1 MKLLAVSLAAL
12 LAVSMLPAAGSPLVS
27 GHLVPRALPA
37 SDGRPVVRINGCHG
51 DVRDAYIAEVGR
63 RAPHYH
69 LRGNCQPVLVE
80 GDRETR
86 RRPSA
91 DCHRDVR
98 THRVDG
104 VMLRHRHVGDDC
116 RIREVRSSS
125 VGN

>member
-12 LAVSMLPAAGSPLVS
+12 LAVSVLPAAGSPLVS
-27 GHLVPRALPA
+27 GHLAPRALPA
-37 SDGRPVVRINGCHG
+37 SDGLVVKINGCHG
-51 DVRDAYIAEVGR
+51 DVRDAYIHEIGR

-69 LRGNCQPVLVE
+69 LRDNCRPVLVE
-80 GDRETR
+80 GERETR

-104 VMLRHRHVGDDC
+104 VVLRHRHVGDDC

>member
-1 MKLLAVSLAAL
+1 MKMLAVSLAAF
-12 LAVSMLPAAGSPLVS
+12 LAASVLPAAAGPLS
-27 GHLVPRALPA
+27 GHPAPRQASEGLV
-37 SDGRPVVRINGCHG
+37 VKINGCHG
-51 DVRDAYIAEVGR
+51 DVRDDYIPEIGR

-69 LRGNCQPVLVE
+69 LRGNCRPVLVE
-80 GDRETR
+80 GEREIR

-116 RIREVRSSS
+116 TIREVRSSS
-125 VGN
+125 

>member
-1 MKLLAVSLAAL
+1 MKLLAVSLVAL
-12 LAVSMLPAAGSPLVS
+12 LAGSVLPAAGAPLS
-27 GHLVPRALPA
+27 KHLVPRQFA
-37 SDGRPVVRINGCHG
+37 DGLVVRINGCHG
-51 DVRDAYIAEVGR
+51 DVRDAYIPEIGR
-63 RAPHYH
+63 RTPHYH
-69 LRGNCQPVLVE
+69 LRGNCRPVLVKGE
-80 GDRETR
+80 RETR

>member
-1 MKLLAVSLAAL
+1 MKMLAVSLAAV
-12 LAVSMLPAAGSPLVS
+12 LAASVLPAAGGPLS
-27 GHLVPRALPA
+27 GHPVTRQA
-37 SDGRPVVRINGCHG
+37 SSGAVVKINGCHG
-51 DVRDAYIAEVGR
+51 DVRDAYIPEIGR

-69 LRGNCQPVLVE
+69 LRGNCRPVLVE
-80 GDRETR
+80 GERETR

-91 DCHRDVR
+91 DCHRDAR

-116 RIREVRSSS
+116 RIREIRSSS

>member
-1 MKLLAVSLAAL
+1 MKSLAVSLAAL
-12 LAVSMLPAAGSPLVS
+12 LTVSILPANAAPLSVQN
-27 GHLVPRALPA
+27 LPA
-37 SDGRPVVRINGCHG
+37 PDSLVVKIDGCHG
-51 DVRDAYIAEVGR
+51 DVRDHYVPEIGH
-63 RAPHYH
+63 RATHYH
-69 LRGNCQPVLVE
+69 LRGNCRPVLVE
-80 GDRETR
+80 QQGEI

-125 VGN
+125 